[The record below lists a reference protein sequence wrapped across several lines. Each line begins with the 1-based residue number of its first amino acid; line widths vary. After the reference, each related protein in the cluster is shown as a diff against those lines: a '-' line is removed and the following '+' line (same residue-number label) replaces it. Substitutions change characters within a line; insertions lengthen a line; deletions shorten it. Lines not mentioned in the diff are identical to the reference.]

1 MQERIDISLGLT
13 QSPSGIRS
21 LESKTSNSSMIEI
34 SFLMSKVA
42 ETNRTNQFLSGNVTA
57 ESTRNGE

>member
-1 MQERIDISLGLT
+1 
-13 QSPSGIRS
+13 
-21 LESKTSNSSMIEI
+21 MIEI

-42 ETNRTNQFLSGNVTA
+42 ETSRTNQFSSGNVTA

>member
-1 MQERIDISLGLT
+1 MAERIDTSLGRLPN
-13 QSPSGIRS
+13 PSGLRNS
-21 LESKTSNSSMIEI
+21 QSRENNSSMIEA

-42 ETNRTNQFLSGNVTA
+42 EISRTNQFSSGNVTT